1 MTILMKR
8 GEIWTSAGGSDYGAK
23 SRPVVIIQDDR
34 YDSTTSI
41 TVCPL
46 TSHPQST
53 QVARLPVMPND
64 LNGLRLPCR
73 LMVDKISTVPRNKLR
88 AKIGQLDDKDMT
100 RLNRSI
106 IVFLGIAGMMP
117 DEDPADE

>member
-1 MTILMKR
+1 
-8 GEIWTSAGGSDYGAK
+8 
-23 SRPVVIIQDDR
+23 
-34 YDSTTSI
+34 
-41 TVCPL
+41 
-46 TSHPQST
+46 
-53 QVARLPVMPND
+53 MPND